1 MILAPASRKL
11 ALTVHVATSVAW
23 LGAVACFLA
32 LAIAGV
38 VSRDPQAVRAAY
50 LAMDLITLFV
60 IVPLAFAS
68 LLSGLVC
75 SLGTTWGLFRYYW
88 VLLKLLITPLATI
101 VLLMHTQPIG
111 FLADA
116 ATKTAMFGAGLYGMQ
131 VLMVVV
137 SAGAVLVL
145 LLLTLLAVYKPKGM
159 TRYGWRKQASTP

>member
-1 MILAPASRKL
+1 MILSPAWRKL
-11 ALTVHVATSVAW
+11 ALSIHVATSVAW

-38 VSRDPQAVRAAY
+38 VSRDPQTARAAY
-50 LAMDLITLFV
+50 LAMDMTTRYV
-60 IVPLAFAS
+60 IVPLASAS

-88 VLLKLLITPLATI
+88 VLLKLLITPLATL
-101 VLLMHTQPIG
+101 VLLMHTRPIG
-111 FLADA
+111 FLADVA
-116 ATKTAMFGAGLYGMQ
+116 AKTAALDTGLFDMQ
-131 VLMVVV
+131 ILMVVV

-159 TRYGWRKQASTP
+159 TRYGWSRQASAP